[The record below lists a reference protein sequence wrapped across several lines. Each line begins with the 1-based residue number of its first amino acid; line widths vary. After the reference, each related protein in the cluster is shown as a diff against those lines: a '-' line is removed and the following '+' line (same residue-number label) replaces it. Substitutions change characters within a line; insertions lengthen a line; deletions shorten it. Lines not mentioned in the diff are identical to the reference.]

1 MKEEIRELNP
11 IVIEIAEEL
20 HEFER
25 FVGISAAFDD
35 NGITVFVGVINDYW

>member
-1 MKEEIRELNP
+1 MKEEIKKLNP

-25 FVGISAAFDD
+25 FIGISAAFDD
-35 NGITVFVGVINDYW
+35 NGGKTP